1 MSGIIGYIGN
11 KRVVPVLLEGL
22 QRLQYRGYDSAG
34 LAVIRD
40 GALDVRRA
48 TGKLRNL
55 EEAIRQNPLDGAY
68 GIGHTRWATH
78 GAPTEG
84 NAHPHRDCRGTVVV
98 VHNGIIENYLELKHG
113 LEAEGHKFTTETDTE
128 VIAHL
133 IEKHLDRNFEFG
145 NPKFEIRNSKLETGN
160 SKFEPGGLGLGT
172 TPQSSGPSLGAA
184 TATVARLEDAVSAA
198 VRQLV
203 GVFALAIISTK
214 DLNKIVAVRQGPP
227 AVIGLG
233 KDEYFV
239 ASDVPAILYH
249 TRDLFFLADG
259 DLAVIT
265 SEGVQLTDFNGQPI
279 VRQVQHVTWD
289 PIMAEK
295 GGVKHF
301 MLKEIYEQPR
311 ALRDTTP
318 GGISQE
324 TGHVFLDEME
334 ITEAEF
340 KAAKKINIAACGTS
354 WHAAQAGKF
363 MIERMARV
371 PVEVDYASEW
381 RYRDPIVPT
390 ETITLLISQSGETAD
405 TIAAQREAKAK
416 GSKTLAI
423 CNVVGSMI
431 TREAAGTIYTHAGP
445 EIGVAST
452 KAFTAQLTALYLFAL
467 YLAQLRGTMSAEEA
481 KAAVQ
486 ELTRIP
492 GKLEHLLTHEEDCED
507 LAKEYVRSQDF
518 LFLGRGIHYPIALEG
533 ALKLKEISYIHAE
546 GYPAGEMKHGPNAL
560 IDENLPVVIIAT
572 RDPKDP
578 LSMVRYEKTMSN
590 LKEVKARSG
599 KVIALATEGDEE
611 IKEAADHVLYIPP
624 APEELLP
631 ILEIVPLQLL
641 AYHIAVRRG
650 CDVEQPRNLA
660 KSVTVE

>member
-1 MSGIIGYIGN
+1 MCGIVGYVGK
-11 KRVVPVLLEGL
+11 KRVVPVILDGLKRLE
-22 QRLQYRGYDSAG
+22 YRGYDSAG
-34 LAVIRD
+34 IAVCGNGEGLQI
-40 GALDVRRA
+40 RRA
-48 TGKLRNL
+48 EGKLRNL
-55 EEAIRQNPLDGAY
+55 EEVIRLKPIDGTY

-78 GAPTEG
+78 GRPTEE
-84 NAHPHRDCRGTVVV
+84 NAHPHRDCTGRIVV
-98 VHNGIIENYLELKHG
+98 VHNGIIENYIVLKKK
-113 LEAEGHKFTTETDTE
+113 LIEEGHKFTTETDTE

-133 IEKHLDRNFEFG
+133 VEKFFTKPANG
-145 NPKFEIRNSKLETGN
+145 NR
-160 SKFEPGGLGLGT
+160 
-172 TPQSSGPSLGAA
+172 PSL
-184 TATVARLEDAVSAA
+184 EEA
-198 VRQLV
+198 VRKTVGMLT
-203 GVFALAIISTK
+203 GVFALAVLAVDEPNTIIAAR
-214 DLNKIVAVRQGPP
+214 NGPP

-249 TRDLFFLADG
+249 TRDLFFLGDG
-259 DLAVIT
+259 DLAILT
-265 SEGVQLTDFNGQPI
+265 PEGVRLTDFHGQPV
-279 VRQVQHVTWD
+279 VRHVQHVTWHTV
-289 PIMAEK
+289 IAEK
-295 GGVKHF
+295 GGFKHF

-311 ALRDTTP
+311 AVRDTTL
-318 GGISQE
+318 GRVSQD

-334 ITEAEF
+334 ISEAEF
-340 KAAKKINIAACGTS
+340 KSAKKINIAACGTS

-363 MIERMARV
+363 MIEQMARI

-381 RYRDPIVPT
+381 RYRDPIIAADT
-390 ETITLLISQSGETAD
+390 FTMLITQSGETAD

-431 TREAAGTIYTHAGP
+431 TREASGTIYTHAGP

-467 YLAQLRGTMSAEEA
+467 YLAQVRETMSPEQSRL
-481 KAAVQ
+481 AVQ

-533 ALKLKEISYIHAE
+533 ALKLKEVSYIHAE

-572 RDPKDP
+572 CDKENE
-578 LSMVRYEKTMSN
+578 LSRIRYEKTCSN

-599 KVIALATEGDEE
+599 KVIALATEGDTD
-611 IKEAADHVLYIPP
+611 IKEAADHVLYIPA

-650 CDVEQPRNLA
+650 CDVDQPRNLA